1 LYSRDSHEPPPG
13 SIFASNISGWRI
25 AMKRLL
31 IGISAAASLLAT
43 GALAADLPMKAPVY
57 KAPEVVYDWTGFYV
71 GGNVGYSW
79 GNAANTT
86 TVDRFL
92 TGLPLPGALVATNTI
107 GNDVNGIIGGG
118 QIGYNWQ
125 LHGGWLVGLEADFQ
139 GSGEKGSSSVNCVA
153 CSDDG
158 TNITTT
164 LNQKLDWFGTVRG
177 RIGVLPSPDALLYLT
192 GGLAYG
198 KFDVNGNA
206 VGNINLTNV
215 VLPGASSTKAG
226 WTAGVGFETR
236 IVGNW
241 TWKLEYL
248 YMDLGSVGAGPV
260 PLTGILV
267 PVRTVAG
274 LSYASHFTDNILR
287 AGINYKFGGPVVAKY

>member
-1 LYSRDSHEPPPG
+1 
-13 SIFASNISGWRI
+13 
-25 AMKRLL
+25 MKRLWV
-31 IGISAAASLLAT
+31 GIAAAASLAAT
-43 GALAADLPMKAPVY
+43 GALAADLPTKAPIY

-79 GNAANTT
+79 GNAANGT

-92 TGLPLPGALVATNTI
+92 TGAPLPGLLNGTN
-107 GNDVNGIIGGG
+107 GSSNDVNGIIGGG
-118 QIGYNWQ
+118 QFGYNWQ
-125 LHGGWLVGLEADFQ
+125 LRGGWLFGLEADFQ
-139 GSGEKGSSSVNCVA
+139 GSGEKGSGAVTCSA

-158 TNITTT
+158 TPIIAN
-164 LNQKLDWFGTVRG
+164 LSQKLDWFGTARARV
-177 RIGVLPSPDALLYLT
+177 GVLPSPDALLYLT

-198 KFDVNGNA
+198 KVDVSGNA
-206 VGNINLTNV
+206 VGNFNLTNV
-215 VLPGASSTKAG
+215 ILPGASSTKAG
-226 WTAGVGFETR
+226 WTAGVGFEAR

-267 PVRTVAG
+267 PVRTVGG
-274 LSYASHFTDNILR
+274 LSYTSHFTDNILR
-287 AGINYKFGGPVVAKY
+287 AGINYKFGGPMVANY

>member
-1 LYSRDSHEPPPG
+1 
-13 SIFASNISGWRI
+13 
-25 AMKRLL
+25 MKRLWV
-31 IGISAAASLLAT
+31 GIAAAASLAAT
-43 GALAADLPMKAPVY
+43 GALAADLPTKAPIY

-79 GNAANTT
+79 GNAANGT

-92 TGLPLPGALVATNTI
+92 TGAPLPGLLNGTN
-107 GNDVNGIIGGG
+107 GSSNDVNGIIGGG
-118 QIGYNWQ
+118 QFGYNWQ
-125 LHGGWLVGLEADFQ
+125 LRGGWLFGLEADFQ
-139 GSGEKGSSSVNCVA
+139 GSGEKGSGAVTCSA

-158 TNITTT
+158 TPIIAN
-164 LNQKLDWFGTVRG
+164 LSQKLDWFGTARARV
-177 RIGVLPSPDALLYLT
+177 GVLPSPDALLYLT

-198 KFDVNGNA
+198 KVDVSGNA
-206 VGNINLTNV
+206 VGNFNLTNV
-215 VLPGASSTKAG
+215 ILPGASSTKAG
-226 WTAGVGFETR
+226 WTAGVGFEAR

-267 PVRTVAG
+267 PVRTVGG
-274 LSYASHFTDNILR
+274 LSYTSHLTDNILR
-287 AGINYKFGGPVVAKY
+287 AGINYKFGGPMVANY